1 MEKYVYVGLAL
12 CLIVAGAL
20 SLFASPE
27 PDGLERVAED
37 SGFAE
42 QGEVAVFEAPFPDY
56 AVPGLGGETA
66 SASAAGLVGTVAV
79 FAIALLAGKALA
91 GGK

>member
-1 MEKYVYVGLAL
+1 MDRYVYIGLAL
-12 CLIVAGAL
+12 CLLVAGAM

-42 QGEVAVFEAPFPDY
+42 HGEDAVFEAPFPDY
-56 AVPGLGGETA
+56 AVPGLGDDVV
-66 SASAAGLVGTVAV
+66 SASAAGVIGTLAV
-79 FAIALLAGKALA
+79 FGAVLAAGKVLA
-91 GGK
+91 KRE